1 MQLHTK
7 MSLNCTFYFGFLQHY
22 VRRTPNSTVIGF
34 VLERENE
41 MPERILRN
49 PKSLACSNLES
60 ALKQLSSGSFCS
72 RVTGTSS
79 HWSPA
84 TNTSLRDLIKICVIY
99 HDQVN
104 LSFLKAKLTRN
115 ISWFFQKDKFLT
127 TEKNKTYSS
136 L

>member
-1 MQLHTK
+1 

-22 VRRTPNSTVIGF
+22 VRRTPNSTVIGL

-79 HWSPA
+79 HWSTA

-104 LSFLKAKLTRN
+104 LSLFLKEKLKTFLG
-115 ISWFFQKDKFLT
+115 FFKKI
-127 TEKNKTYSS
+127 NS
-136 L
+136 